1 METSQLLPKSRG
13 QRGFTLLETMVA
25 IFVLTIGLFG
35 TAALMSQS
43 VNLGARARYMS
54 TAALLASEK
63 MEDLDR
69 FPTADPNMTA
79 GGSLGGDVAGYFDT
93 VQISSNDGNI
103 NEVISD
109 SGTTTLYTQQP
120 TGIVT
125 VTPGGALAAA
135 TPDMLTFDRRWLI
148 TLSPTVGGTTLTGA
162 HQITVL
168 VTLKNQSLNPNPVT
182 FQTSLVHP

>member
-1 METSQLLPKSRG
+1 METSQSLRKSRQ
-13 QRGFTLLETMVA
+13 QRGFTLIETMVA
-25 IFVLTIGLFG
+25 IFVLTIGLVG

-43 VNLGARARYMS
+43 VNMGAHARYQS

-69 FPTADPNMTA
+69 FPSTDPNLAA
-79 GGSLGGDVAGYFDT
+79 GGSLAADVAGYSDS
-93 VQISSNDGNI
+93 VQISSYDGNI
-103 NEVISD
+103 NEITTAN
-109 SGTTTLYTQQP
+109 GTTTLYTQQP
-120 TGIVT
+120 TGTVT
-125 VTPGGALAAA
+125 VTPGGALPAA

-148 TLSPTVGGTTLTGA
+148 TSSPTVGGQVITGA

-168 VTLKNQSLNPNPVT
+168 VTLTNQALKPVVT